1 MKDFLY
7 KTGIFSLIVMLSFLG
22 ILSMAGGYTDAFYVR
37 FTTPRQ
43 DNLILGTSRAA
54 QGIQPKAL
62 NGILNRNFFNYAFT
76 VDYSPYGPVYYESI
90 KKKLNK
96 EVSDGVFI
104 VTIDPW
110 SISSL
115 TEDPNDSTNF
125 READLMLAN
134 TSNVNVKP
142 NFSYLIN
149 NLQGEYYAILLTPLA
164 SKNYLH
170 SDGWLEISVSMD
182 SVLVDK
188 RRNVKLKAYNEFL
201 RQYKFSSFRLEYL
214 EKTIKY
220 LNEYGSVYLVRLP
233 IHSEILEIENKLMP
247 DFERKIENVVSLA
260 QGYFD
265 MTDMNAEFSY
275 TDGNHLYKESGVIV
289 SEKIADWIRENRWVK
304 TTRE

>member
-125 READLMLAN
+125 REVNLHLAN
-134 TSNVNVKP
+134 TTNVNVKP

-201 RQYKFSSFRLEYL
+201 RQYKFSSLRLEYL

-247 DFERKIENVVSLA
+247 DFERKIENVVSLT

-289 SEKIADWIRENRWVK
+289 SEKIADWIRENRWVR